1 MATPIPTNRARFTI
15 DEILRATRGTLVHRA
30 TQPREPVG
38 VVIDSRAVAPG
49 NVFLAIKGESHDGHA
64 FVAAAAKRAPA
75 VLVVEHGRAA
85 APGEGESCWVVEVDD
100 TLVALGDLA
109 RFHLEAWRVFGAQ
122 KKVLAVTGS
131 AGKTTTKELAA
142 ALFGAVGPT
151 HHTAGNLNNR
161 VGVPF
166 VVMGLEHAHRY
177 AVLEMGMSLP
187 GELDAITSF
196 ARPDVSIVT
205 NVGVAHSEGVGGPD
219 GVMHEKG
226 AVYRALE
233 ESGVAIV
240 NADDPRVLRA
250 AATTAAKTVLTY
262 GLSPSAS
269 YRITSREPRGES
281 GSSLT
286 LATPKRSI
294 TVHLPLPGEA
304 AAIDFAAALAAQ
316 EAATGI
322 LLSVEAIER
331 ALATVR
337 LEGRATLTHLGKDIV
352 VLDDTY
358 NANPASMRVALATLS
373 EIAGARRKV
382 AVLGEMKELGAHAE
396 PEHLALGDVLASSG
410 VTLAIG
416 CGGLISRSLERAAE
430 LGITCVMASSTEEA
444 AREAASRVLPSD
456 AVLVKGS
463 RSVGAER
470 VVAALIETWPF
481 AGNSATSG
489 SG

>member
-15 DEILRATRGTLVHRA
+15 DEILRATRGKLVRRA
-30 TQPREPVG
+30 ALPREPVG
-38 VVIDSRAVAPG
+38 VVTDSRAVAAG
-49 NVFLAIKGESHDGHA
+49 NVFVAIKGESQDGHA
-64 FVAAAAKRAPA
+64 FVSAAAKREPA
-75 VLVVEHGRAA
+75 VIVVERDRAA
-85 APGEGESCWVVEVDD
+85 GCDDACWVVEVDD
-100 TLVALGDLA
+100 TLIALGDLA
-109 RFHLEAWRVFGAQ
+109 RLHLEAWRVFGAQ
-122 KKVLAVTGS
+122 KKVLAITGS

-166 VVMGLEHAHRY
+166 VVLGLLHEHRF

-233 ESGVAIV
+233 ESGIAIV
-240 NADDPRVLRA
+240 NADDERVVRA
-250 AATTAAKTVLTY
+250 AASTAAKTVLTF
-262 GLSPSAS
+262 GLSPKAT
-269 YRITSREPRGES
+269 YRIVSREPHGES
-281 GSSLT
+281 GSTLT
-286 LATPKRSI
+286 LATPKRPL
-294 TVHLPLPGEA
+294 TLQFPLPGEA
-304 AAIDFAAALAAQ
+304 AAIDFAAALAAL
-316 EAATGI
+316 EAATGV
-322 LLSVEAIER
+322 LLSVEALER
-331 ALATVR
+331 ALAGVR
-337 LEGRATLTHLGKDIV
+337 LSGRATLTHLGQEIV

-373 EIAGARRKV
+373 EIAGPRRKV
-382 AVLGEMKELGAHAE
+382 AVLGEMKELGVHSE
-396 PEHLALGDVLASSG
+396 PEHLALGDVLAASG

-430 LGITCVMASSTEEA
+430 LGITCVMAASTADA
-444 AREAASRVLPSD
+444 AREAAARVLPND

>member
-15 DEILRATRGTLVHRA
+15 EEIVRATRGTLVRRA
-30 TQPREPVG
+30 AVSREPCG
-38 VVIDSRAVAPG
+38 VVTDSRAVAEG
-49 NVFLAIKGESHDGHA
+49 NVFIAIKGESHDGHA
-64 FVAAAAKRAPA
+64 FVAGAAKRNPA
-75 VLVVEHGRAA
+75 VIVVERGRAPSDEDGA
-85 APGEGESCWVVEVDD
+85 TFIEVDD

-109 RFHLEAWRVFGAQ
+109 RLHLEAWRVFGAH
-122 KKVLAVTGS
+122 KRVLAITGS

-142 ALFGAVGPT
+142 ALFGAVGST

-166 VVMGLEHAHRY
+166 VVLGLQNEHRF

-226 AVYRALE
+226 AVYRALD
-233 ESGVAIV
+233 ESGIAIV
-240 NADDPRVLRA
+240 NADDARVLRA
-250 AATTAAKTVLTY
+250 VQRTRAKSSLSF
-262 GLSPSAS
+262 GLSASAS
-269 YRITSREPRGES
+269 YRIASREPRGQD
-281 GSSLT
+281 GSTLT
-286 LATPKRSI
+286 LTTPSRS
-294 TVHLPLPGEA
+294 LRLQFPLPGEA

-316 EAATGI
+316 EAATGV

-331 ALATVR
+331 ALAKVR
-337 LEGRATLTHLGKDIV
+337 LAGRATVTHLGQDIV

-373 EIAGARRKV
+373 EIAGPRRKV

-410 VTLAIG
+410 VALAIG
-416 CGGLISRSLERAAE
+416 CGGLVSRSLERAAE
-430 LGITCVMASSTEEA
+430 LGVTCVMAASTADA
-444 AREAASRVLPSD
+444 AREAVARVLPSD

-470 VVAALIETWPF
+470 VVTALIETWPF